1 MTEPRRRRRARVI
14 TCSDRAAGGH
24 YADRSGPVI
33 VTRLRQWALDC
44 PDAEVVAD
52 GPAVEE
58 ALRRAVA
65 AADLVITTG
74 GTGLG
79 PRDLTPEATL
89 AVVDRQAPGIAEAI
103 RAAGIASGVPQAM
116 LSRGIAG
123 LVGTCLVVN
132 LPGSPSGARDGL
144 DVLDQVL
151 GHALDQAAGGGDH
164 G

>member
-1 MTEPRRRRRARVI
+1 MSGSGLSRVARVI
-14 TCSDRAAGGH
+14 TCSDRAASGR
-24 YADRSGPVI
+24 YTDRSGPLI
-33 VTRLRQWALDC
+33 VERLRQWGLDC

-58 ALRRAVA
+58 ALRRAVSV
-65 AADLVITTG
+65 ADVVLTTG

-89 AVVDRQAPGIAEAI
+89 AVVDRQAPGIAEAV

-116 LSRGIAG
+116 LSRGVAG
-123 LVGTCLVVN
+123 LAGTCLVVN
-132 LPGSPSGARDGL
+132 LPGSTAGAGDGL
-144 DVLDQVL
+144 DVLQPVL
-151 GHALDQAAGGGDH
+151 AHALDQAAGGDH